1 MVLSQRTNSRFYL
14 VWENF
19 LVPDLTTNLVVD
31 VFRQVL
37 GLADASEERCIANF
51 AQITLQDLGASVS
64 NSSKAGLNNSCLVAR
79 LRIYSQCQISS
90 LDALYA
96 VLLSML
102 CALLAR
108 AVQGVSGV
116 AAVMIGCYIAF
127 LTAWVLV
134 VSVH

>member
-1 MVLSQRTNSRFYL
+1 MVLSQRTNSRFCL

-19 LVPDLTTNLVVD
+19 PVPGLTLNLVVE

-51 AQITLQDLGASVS
+51 AQVTLQDLGASAS
-64 NSSKAGLNNSCLVAR
+64 NNGKDGLNKSCLVAR
-79 LRIYSQCQISS
+79 LRIYSECQISS

-96 VLLSML
+96 ILLSML
-102 CALLAR
+102 CALL
-108 AVQGVSGV
+108 VSGV
-116 AAVMIGCYIAF
+116 AAVIIGCHIAF